1 MPEQY
6 DIIVIGA
13 GPGGYVAAIRAA
25 QLGQKTAIVD
35 KQWLGGVC
43 LNVGCIPS
51 KALLKNAELAHTLR
65 ERPQEFGISF
75 DNLNLD
81 FAAAVKRSRQVSDRL
96 VKGLGFLMKKNKI
109 TVYMGNAHLTGPGSV
124 SVKGA
129 DGALTELVAK
139 NIIVATGASSLVPPA
154 WKVDGTRIVTY
165 LEAITQEKLPKSAI
179 IIGAGAVGVEFAT
192 VWSAYGSEVTIVEML
207 PGLLPME
214 DEEIG
219 KELKRAF
226 DKRGI
231 KSLVGHKVEAVEAT
245 GTGVKVVVSAIGGA
259 SILRQAQGGAAGLP
273 GPTGSA
279 GAGDTSRHEHAGL
292 LDPPLSEMTLE
303 AEQALVAIGFRPNS
317 KGLGLEEIGVRLD
330 ECGFIGINECME
342 TNVPGIR
349 AIGDVT
355 GKLMLAHV
363 GSAQGIIAAEH
374 IAGVETIT
382 LDYEM
387 MPRATYCQPQVASFG
402 LSEAKAKERGYAVK
416 VGKFPFQANGKAL
429 GLGEA
434 VGWVKLVVDEK
445 YGEILGAHMIG
456 PEVTELLPELTLAR
470 MLELT
475 PHEIA
480 YNVHAHPTL
489 SEVLME
495 AAHGAEGNP
504 INI

>member
-6 DIIVIGA
+6 DVIVVGA

-25 QLGQKTAIVD
+25 QLGQKTAIID

-65 ERPQEFGISF
+65 ERSQEFGFSF
-75 DNLNLD
+75 ENLKLD
-81 FAAAVKRSRQVSDRL
+81 YSAAVKRSRQVSDRL
-96 VKGLGFLMKKNKI
+96 VKGVGFLMKKNKI
-109 TVYMGNAHLTGPGSV
+109 DVHMGTAHLSGPTTV
-124 SVKGA
+124 TVTGA
-129 DGALTELVAK
+129 DGSATALSAK
-139 NIIVATGASSLVPPA
+139 NILLATGASSLVPPA
-154 WKVDGTRIVTY
+154 WKVDGKNIVTY
-165 LEAITQEKLPKSAI
+165 LEAILQEKLPKSAI

-192 VWSAYGSEVTIVEML
+192 VWNSYGADVTIVEML

-219 KELKRAF
+219 KELKKAF

-231 KSLVGHKVEAVEAT
+231 QSLVGHKVEKVEVT
-245 GTGVKVVVSAIGGA
+245 KTGVKVMVSAIGDA
-259 SILRQAQGGAAGLP
+259 STAP
-273 GPTGSA
+273 SA
-279 GAGDTSRHEHAGL
+279 
-292 LDPPLSEMTLE
+292 PLSEKTLE

-317 KGLGLEEIGVRLD
+317 KGLGLEELGVKLD
-330 ECGFIGINECME
+330 ERGFIEIDEKMQ
-342 TNVPGIR
+342 TNVPGLW

-363 GSAQGIIAAEH
+363 GSAMGIIAAEN
-374 IAGVETIT
+374 IAGVETVT
-382 LDYEM
+382 LDYAM

-402 LSEAKAKERGYAVK
+402 LTEAQAKERGYGVK
-416 VGKFPFQANGKAL
+416 VGRFPFQANGKAL
-429 GLGEA
+429 GLGDA
-434 VGWVKLVVDEK
+434 IGWVKLVVDEK

-470 MLELT
+470 MMEMT
-475 PHEIA
+475 PNEIA
-480 YNVHAHPTL
+480 RNVHAHPTL
-489 SEVLME
+489 SETLME
-495 AAHGAEGNP
+495 AAHAAEGMP